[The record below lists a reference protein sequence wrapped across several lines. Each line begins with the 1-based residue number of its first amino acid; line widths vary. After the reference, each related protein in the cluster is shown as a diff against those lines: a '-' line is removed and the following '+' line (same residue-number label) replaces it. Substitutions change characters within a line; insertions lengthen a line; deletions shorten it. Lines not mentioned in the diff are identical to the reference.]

1 MTEVPQTRILL
12 VEDEPVI
19 SLEIKRRLQKNN
31 FDVIGTASTGEMAIR
46 KATEL
51 APDIILMDIMLA
63 GDMDGIQAAEV
74 IINDS
79 NIPIVY
85 LTANADRK
93 TIDRAKLTGPFGYLI
108 KPFHE
113 KELVTTLEM
122 ALYKHSLETKLR
134 SEKMRAE
141 EALAEVKLLQGLLPI
156 CSYCK
161 NIRDDKN
168 SWHKIEMY
176 ISEHSQAEF
185 SHGICP
191 TCYDK
196 EILPQLERQRR
207 S

>member
-122 ALYKHSLETKLR
+122 ALYKHSLETQLR
-134 SEKMRAE
+134 SEKQKAE

-161 NIRDDKN
+161 NIRDDSD
-168 SWHKIEMY
+168 SWHKIETY